1 MNGTSIRDSLME
13 QLQAK
18 GADVAHFRSLIEDY
32 VWMDEQLQA
41 MKEDIKERGTRCLTL
56 SASGKPYE
64 KENPAVKDAV
74 MYSRQMLAILRDLGL
89 STEKTVVEDDDEL

>member
-1 MNGTSIRDSLME
+1 MGRASVKKSLME
-13 QLQAK
+13 QLRAK
-18 GADVAHFRSLIEDY
+18 GADVAHFRSLIDDY
-32 VWMDEQLQA
+32 AWMDEQLQK
-41 MKEDIKERGTRCLTL
+41 MKKDIKERGTRYAAL

-89 STEKTVVEDDDEL
+89 STEKTVIEDDDEL